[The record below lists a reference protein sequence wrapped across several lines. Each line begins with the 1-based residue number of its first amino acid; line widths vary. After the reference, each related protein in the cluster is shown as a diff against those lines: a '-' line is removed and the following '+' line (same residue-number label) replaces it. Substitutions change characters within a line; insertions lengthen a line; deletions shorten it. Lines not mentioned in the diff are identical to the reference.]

1 MSAEYFINIDLDRK
15 SNVKYRN
22 PNTLY
27 DYIME
32 RTTNPAR
39 KFYVLIDEIQLSYKV
54 KNTDI
59 DESLV
64 PEEDCEML
72 YTTFYDILNNGPD
85 DMRAYNTCHGYIN
98 FSYRT

>member
-1 MSAEYFINIDLDRK
+1 MIEEGVNAEYFINIDLDRK
-15 SNVKYRN
+15 SNVKYLN

-32 RTTNPAR
+32 STANPAR

-64 PEEDCEML
+64 PEEDRKML
-72 YTTFYDILNNGPD
+72 YTNYMTFL
-85 DMRAYNTCHGYIN
+85 MA
-98 FSYRT
+98 